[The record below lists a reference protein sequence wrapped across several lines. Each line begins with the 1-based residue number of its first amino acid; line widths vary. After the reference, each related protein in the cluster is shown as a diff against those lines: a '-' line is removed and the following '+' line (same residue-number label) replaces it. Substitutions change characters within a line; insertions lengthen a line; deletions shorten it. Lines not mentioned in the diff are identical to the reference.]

1 MRASLA
7 VGKAI
12 DWGYQKVYYF
22 RDGFIGWRAAGLPV
36 ALVVPGEIIEG
47 VVQ

>member
-12 DWGYQKVYYF
+12 GWGYQRVYYF
-22 RDGFIGWRAAGLPV
+22 RDGFVGWRAAGYPV
-36 ALVVPGEIIEG
+36 ATVQSGDVIEG